1 MINKYH
7 VIHIY
12 AKEYQLLKQNIEPFA
27 PTDKTWPQFMR
38 VNPILDWSYSEIW
51 FFIRLLQLPYCSLYD
66 QGYTSID
73 DKSNTVPNK
82 ELLLQTPSNQGDK
95 TNQDEKNSSYYLPA
109 YRLRNQDAE
118 RLSREKKK

>member
-1 MINKYH
+1 MDD
-7 VIHIY
+7 
-12 AKEYQLLKQNIEPFA
+12 FA

-38 VNPILDWSYSEIW
+38 VNPILDWTYSEIW

-73 DKSNTVPNK
+73 DTSNTVPNK
-82 ELLLQTPSNQGDK
+82 ELLLISQSDNDSK
-95 TNQDEKNSSYYLPA
+95 TYLPA

-118 RLSREKKK
+118 RLSRQKK